1 MHSQL
6 VPKMDRHAPWGPVAW
21 GNATAG
27 PAVKVFAASP
37 KAALLHITR
46 EFC

>member
-6 VPKMDRHAPWGPVAW
+6 GPKTDRHAPWGPGECHHW
-21 GNATAG
+21 

-46 EFC
+46 EVC